1 MSEAEIRAR
10 EPASPDKFD
19 KVDLIMSSYQFVV
32 LNRGQIVVRP
42 HGCWCVGCMTAVTEG
57 PAALRG
63 VGANCV
69 RSGEAYHQWH
79 GESCLRRAGAGVGAN
94 LQEVRGAGHKHAAS
108 LVPGTW
114 VLVES
119 RQCTHDVGLGLWLG
133 LTVPMDEWG
142 GDCKR
147 EVTDE
152 VLGGRKYMFVGK
164 KGAQTRYDKGNV
176 MVAVQWLE
184 VRGDNGTG
192 VDYGLDFAAVDMFNS
207 TELRHAAFEMEQK
220 AGPRLI
226 NARAR
231 RKGQALE
238 LAQIKA
244 EQRWWL
250 PPEVMLVAEGACR
263 AAS

>member
-1 MSEAEIRAR
+1 MA
-10 EPASPDKFD
+10 
-19 KVDLIMSSYQFVV
+19 
-32 LNRGQIVVRP
+32 
-42 HGCWCVGCMTAVTEG
+42 AVMEG

-63 VGANCV
+63 VGTSCV
-69 RSGEAYHQWH
+69 RSADVYHQWRE
-79 GESCLRRAGAGVGAN
+79 ESCFRRKGAGVGAN
-94 LQEVRGAGHKHAAS
+94 LQEVRGAGHMHAAS

-114 VLVES
+114 VLVEN
-119 RQCTHDVGLGLWLG
+119 RQRTHDVGLGLWLG
-133 LTVPMDEWG
+133 LTVPKDEWG

-147 EVTDE
+147 MVTDE
-152 VLGGRKYMFVGK
+152 VLAGRQYMFVGK

-176 MVAVQWLE
+176 MVAVQWFE

-192 VDYGLDFAAVDMFNS
+192 VDYGLDFVAVDVFNS

-244 EQRWWL
+244 EQRWL
-250 PPEVMLVAEGACR
+250 LLPEVRLVAEGACR
-263 AAS
+263 SASRNTEIAKSVDPLSSPHA